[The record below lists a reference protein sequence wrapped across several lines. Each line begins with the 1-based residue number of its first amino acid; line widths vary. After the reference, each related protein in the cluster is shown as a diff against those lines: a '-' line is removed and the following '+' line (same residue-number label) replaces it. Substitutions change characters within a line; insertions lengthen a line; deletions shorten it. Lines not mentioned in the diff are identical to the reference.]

1 MRGWLIYD
9 GQGAA
14 RNRWFWGECIRVGAE
29 LGLAIELKVVDP
41 SAWEI
46 PVCELP
52 DFALVRTIAPKLNER
67 LEKLGVR
74 VFNRYAVSRVANDKW
89 ESYLFAKGLGLP
101 VMPTELVAEYRNGS
115 PFGYPAVVKS
125 RDGHGGAEVFLVRSK
140 SEWNAFVYGNEVERF
155 IVQPL
160 CDEAGKDLRVYV
172 LGGEVLAG
180 VYRVSESDFR
190 SNYSLGGSV
199 QRIPA
204 PMETVKAVQKI
215 HQSLG
220 LDFVGVDF
228 IRHGGEW
235 VFNELEDSVGCRMLY
250 QTSNVDAV
258 AEYIGY
264 VAKTMK

>member
-9 GQGAA
+9 EAGAA
-14 RNRWFWGECIRVGAE
+14 RNGWFIGECIRVAASR
-29 LGLAIELKVVDP
+29 GLSLELKIFDP

-46 PVCELP
+46 PVQELP
-52 DFALVRTIAPKLNER
+52 DFALVRTIAPALNGR
-67 LEKLGVR
+67 LEALGVR
-74 VFNRYAVSRVANDKW
+74 VFNSYAVSRVANDKW
-89 ESYLFAKGLGLP
+89 ESYRHAKALGLP
-101 VMPTELVAEYRNGS
+101 VMPTALVAEHLDGS

-125 RDGHGGAEVFLVRSK
+125 RDGHGGAEVFMIRSER
-140 SEWNAFVYGNEVERF
+140 EWQAFVSGKDVERF

-172 LGGEVLAG
+172 LSGEILAG
-180 VYRVSESDFR
+180 VYRVSDSDFR

-204 PMETVKAVQKI
+204 PVETAKMVKI
-215 HQSLG
+215 LHQSLG

-250 QTSNVDAV
+250 QTSDVDAV
-258 AEYIGY
+258 GEYIAH
-264 VAKTMK
+264 VAKAMK